1 MNHLL
6 VTFALFA
13 LAFHCQAKTLDFELQ
28 GEPAQGSL
36 IFGKLAEPEPDIEV
50 HFNDRAL
57 KVSEAGTFVFGIGRD
72 DTGTFKV
79 SARNGA
85 NTLQREYTIV
95 ERSFDIQR
103 IEGVQNKHVNPPE
116 EVLARIARE
125 NTAVAAARRANDN
138 RTDFDVQFIWPL
150 TGPITGVYGS
160 QRFYNG
166 VPRSPHYGLDIAAPT
181 GTLVV
186 APAAGQVTFA
196 APDLYY
202 SGGTLI
208 VDHGHGVSSTFIHLH
223 KLLVEI
229 GQRVEQGQAVAEVG
243 ATGRATGPHLDWR
256 MNWFGVRVDPQLLMA
271 TQKVPMPKPADAAL
285 D

>member
-1 MNHLL
+1 MKHLL
-6 VTFALFA
+6 VTLALLA
-13 LAFHCQAKTLDFELQ
+13 LAVHCQAQTLDFQLQ
-28 GEPAQGSL
+28 GEPAQGGL
-36 IFGKLAEPEPDIEV
+36 ILGRLVEPKPGIEV

-57 KVSEAGTFVFGIGRD
+57 NVSETGTFVFGIGRD
-72 DTGTFKV
+72 DTGTFRV
-79 SARNGA
+79 SVRKGA
-85 NTLQREYTIV
+85 DKMQREYTIV
-95 ERSFDIQR
+95 ERSFDIQY

-116 EVLARIARE
+116 EVLTRIARE
-125 NTAVAAARRANDN
+125 NSAVAAARKTNDN
-138 RTDFDVQFIWPL
+138 RTDFDTQFIWPL

-196 APDLYY
+196 DKDLYF

-208 VDHGHGVSSTFIHLH
+208 LDHGHGVSSTFIHLH
-223 KLLVEI
+223 KVLVEV

-243 ATGRATGPHLDWR
+243 ATGRATGAHLDWR

-271 TQKVPMPKPADAAL
+271 MQKVPMPKPADGAL